1 MDNEEM
7 KTFGR
12 KETRL
17 VMPPKVKNM
26 TDIIMNDP
34 DFLDVFKWKRKHFE
48 AYETYLDVVIGL
60 DRSYRKKIIKEIKK
74 QIKRRY

>member
-1 MDNEEM
+1 MKREEL
-7 KTFGR
+7 
-12 KETRL
+12 E
-17 VMPPKVKNM
+17 
-26 TDIIMNDP
+26 DIIFNDP

-48 AYETYLDVVIGL
+48 AYETYLDIVIGL